1 MSTKLRLLYVVL
13 GITTVV
19 ASGCAN
25 KEAVKADEP
34 IAAQTVKA
42 KSEPVK
48 TATPQSSAAQASPT
62 TNAQVN
68 PAVAAAATSTVS
80 GTSFESVYFAFDKA
94 DLNPAT
100 RNVLSAN
107 AAKILKSNAKIK
119 IEGNCDERGSAE
131 YNLALGERRAKSA
144 MKYLTTLGVP
154 AKRLTTI
161 SYGNEHPAVAG
172 HDEAA
177 WAKNRRDDF
186 VVQ

>member
-1 MSTKLRLLYVVL
+1 MSTKLRLLYVAL

-48 TATPQSSAAQASPT
+48 TAAPQTSAAKATPP
-62 TNAQVN
+62 NAQVN
-68 PAVAAAATSTVS
+68 PAVAAAATSPVS

-94 DLNPAT
+94 DLNPAS
-100 RNVLSAN
+100 RNVLTAN
-107 AAKILKSNAKIK
+107 AAKILKSSAKIK

-154 AKRLTTI
+154 ANRLTTI

-186 VVQ
+186 VIQ